1 MDLKSLIT
9 NNKIIETEHPELEG
23 FVVTRGFI
31 SREKTKKL
39 IEKAT
44 TTKYNRKTHQPEETI
59 DNDLFL
65 SMYTKELIKDWK
77 GLKYAYLTELLPVDI
92 SQVDGEE
99 ELEYSEENALDLMK
113 NSSDFDTWLSSV
125 TGDIRNFNKSS

>member
-23 FVVTRGFI
+23 FVVTIGFI